1 MIRLTRVVKSV
12 LIAALILSVSAPAFA
27 EGGLQAAASEA
38 AKNEQLTPGPRGGAN
53 KAMVLGGAG
62 LFAAGMAIGVS
73 SFINNKNGEF
83 SEFGEADS
91 SNKKLGAA
99 GLGVAFA
106 GGMMMFLGSR
116 ARHAPVM
123 AVTPGGGVTVT
134 KQVSW

>member
-1 MIRLTRVVKSV
+1 MIRLTRIVNSV
-12 LIAALILSVSAPAFA
+12 LIAALVLNMSAPAYA
-27 EGGLQAAASEA
+27 DGLQAAASEA
-38 AKNEQLTPGPRGGAN
+38 AKKEQLTAAPRGAN

-62 LFAAGMAIGVS
+62 LFAAGMAVGVS
-73 SFINNKNGEF
+73 AFINNKNGEF

-99 GLGVAFA
+99 GLSAAFA

-123 AVTPGGGVTVT
+123 AVAPGGGVTVT

>member
-1 MIRLTRVVKSV
+1 MIRLTHVVKSV
-12 LIAALILSVSAPAFA
+12 LIAALIFNVSAPAFA
-27 EGGLQAAASEA
+27 DGLRAAASEA
-38 AKNEQLTPGPRGGAN
+38 VKNEQLKPATRGSAN

-62 LFAAGMAIGVS
+62 LFAVGMAVGVS

-99 GLGVAFA
+99 GLGAAFA

-123 AVTPGGGVTVT
+123 TVAPGGGVTVT

>member
-1 MIRLTRVVKSV
+1 
-12 LIAALILSVSAPAFA
+12 
-27 EGGLQAAASEA
+27 
-38 AKNEQLTPGPRGGAN
+38 
-53 KAMVLGGAG
+53 
-62 LFAAGMAIGVS
+62 MAIGVS

-91 SNKKLGAA
+91 SNKKVGAA

-123 AVTPGGGVTVT
+123 AVAPGGGVTVT

>member
-12 LIAALILSVSAPAFA
+12 LIAALILQVSAPAFA
-27 EGGLQAAASEA
+27 EGLRAAASEA
-38 AKNEQLTPGPRGGAN
+38 AKAEQLTPAPRTN
-53 KAMVLGGAG
+53 KAMVIGGAG
-62 LFAAGMAIGVS
+62 LFAVGMAIGVS
-73 SFINNKNGEF
+73 AFIDNKNGEF

-99 GLGVAFA
+99 GLSAAFA

>member
-1 MIRLTRVVKSV
+1 MIRLTRIVNSV

-27 EGGLQAAASEA
+27 DGLQAAASEA
-38 AKNEQLTPGPRGGAN
+38 ARKEQLTATPRGGAN
-53 KAMVLGGAG
+53 KAMMLGGAG
-62 LFAAGMAIGVS
+62 LFAVGMAVGVS

-99 GLGVAFA
+99 GLSAAFA

-123 AVTPGGGVTVT
+123 AVAPGGGVTVT

>member
-1 MIRLTRVVKSV
+1 MICLTRIVKSV
-12 LIAALILSVSAPAFA
+12 LIAALILGVSAPAFA
-27 EGGLQAAASEA
+27 DGLQAAATEA
-38 AKNEQLTPGPRGGAN
+38 AKNEQLAPARRGGSN
-53 KAMVLGGAG
+53 RAMMLGGAG
-62 LFAAGMAIGVS
+62 LFAVGMAVGVS
-73 SFINNKNGEF
+73 SFINNKNGDF

>member
-1 MIRLTRVVKSV
+1 MIRLTRTVKSV
-12 LIAALILSVSAPAFA
+12 LIAALMLSVSAPAFA
-27 EGGLQAAASEA
+27 DGLRAAATEA
-38 AKNEQLTPGPRGGAN
+38 AKNEQLTSSPRGSAN

-62 LFAAGMAIGVS
+62 LFAVGMAVGVS
-73 SFINNKNGEF
+73 AFINNKNGEF

-99 GLGVAFA
+99 GLSAAFA

-123 AVTPGGGVTVT
+123 AVAPGGGVTVT

>member
-27 EGGLQAAASEA
+27 DGLQAAAAEA
-38 AKNEQLTPGPRGGAN
+38 AKKEQLAATPRGAN

-62 LFAAGMAIGVS
+62 LFAVGMAVGVS

-99 GLGVAFA
+99 GLSAAFA

>member
-1 MIRLTRVVKSV
+1 MIRLTRVVNSV
-12 LIAALILSVSAPAFA
+12 LIAAIVLSISAPAFA
-27 EGGLQAAASEA
+27 DGLQAAASEA
-38 AKNEQLTPGPRGGAN
+38 AKKEQLTPTPRGAN

-62 LFAAGMAIGVS
+62 LFAAGMAVGVS
-73 SFINNKNGEF
+73 AFINNKNGEF

-99 GLGVAFA
+99 GLSAAFA

-123 AVTPGGGVTVT
+123 AVAPGGGVTVT

>member
-1 MIRLTRVVKSV
+1 MIRLTRIVNSV
-12 LIAALILSVSAPAFA
+12 LIATIVLSMSAPAFA
-27 EGGLQAAASEA
+27 DGLQAAASEA
-38 AKNEQLTPGPRGGAN
+38 AKKEQLTAAPRGAN

-62 LFAAGMAIGVS
+62 LFAVGMAVGVS
-73 SFINNKNGEF
+73 AFINNKNGEF

-99 GLGVAFA
+99 GLSAAFA

-123 AVTPGGGVTVT
+123 AVAPGGGVTVT

>member
-1 MIRLTRVVKSV
+1 MIRLTRIVKSA
-12 LIAALILSVSAPAFA
+12 LIAALILSASAPAFA
-27 EGGLQAAASEA
+27 DGLQAAASEA
-38 AKNEQLTPGPRGGAN
+38 AKKEQLTATPRGAN

-62 LFAAGMAIGVS
+62 LFAVGMAVGVS
-73 SFINNKNGEF
+73 AFINNKNGDF

-99 GLGVAFA
+99 GLSAAFA

>member
-1 MIRLTRVVKSV
+1 MIRLTRIVNSV
-12 LIAALILSVSAPAFA
+12 LIAALILSVSAPAYA
-27 EGGLQAAASEA
+27 DGLQAAASEA
-38 AKNEQLTPGPRGGAN
+38 AKKEQLTAAPRAN

-62 LFAAGMAIGVS
+62 LFAVGMAVGVS
-73 SFINNKNGEF
+73 AFINNKNGEF

-99 GLGVAFA
+99 GLSAAFA

-123 AVTPGGGVTVT
+123 AVTPGGGVAVT

>member
-1 MIRLTRVVKSV
+1 MIRLTRMVKSG
-12 LIAALILSVSAPAFA
+12 LIAALIFTVSAPAYA
-27 EGGLQAAASEA
+27 DGLRAAATEA
-38 AKNEQLTPGPRGGAN
+38 AKKEQMSPAPRGGSN
-53 KAMVLGGAG
+53 RAMVLGGAG
-62 LFAAGMAIGVS
+62 IFAVGMAVGVS

-123 AVTPGGGVTVT
+123 AVAPGGGVTVT

>member
-1 MIRLTRVVKSV
+1 MIRLTRIVNSV
-12 LIAALILSVSAPAFA
+12 LIAAIVLSMSAPAYA
-27 EGGLQAAASEA
+27 DGLQAAASEA
-38 AKNEQLTPGPRGGAN
+38 AKKEQLTAAPRGAN

-62 LFAAGMAIGVS
+62 LFAVGMAVGVS
-73 SFINNKNGEF
+73 AFINNKNGEF

-99 GLGVAFA
+99 GLSAAFA

-123 AVTPGGGVTVT
+123 AVAPGGGVTVT

>member
-1 MIRLTRVVKSV
+1 MICLTRVVKSV
-12 LIAALILSVSAPAFA
+12 LIAALILNVSAPAFA
-27 EGGLQAAASEA
+27 DGLRSAAAEA
-38 AKNEQLTPGPRGGAN
+38 VKEEQLNTAPRGN

-62 LFAAGMAIGVS
+62 LFAVGMAVGVS
-73 SFINNKNGEF
+73 AFINNKNGEF

-99 GLGVAFA
+99 GLSAAFA

-123 AVTPGGGVTVT
+123 AVAPGGGVTVT

>member
-1 MIRLTRVVKSV
+1 MIRLTRIGKSV
-12 LIAALILSVSAPAFA
+12 LIAALMLSVSAPAFA
-27 EGGLQAAASEA
+27 DGLQAAASEA
-38 AKNEQLTPGPRGGAN
+38 AKKEQLTPASRGGAN
-53 KAMVLGGAG
+53 RAIVLGGAG
-62 LFAAGMAIGVS
+62 LFAVGMAVGVS
-73 SFINNKNGEF
+73 AFINNRNGEF

-91 SNKKLGAA
+91 SNNKLGAA

-123 AVTPGGGVTVT
+123 AVAPGGGVTVT